1 MLTPWRKSAFP
12 FYHCLKIESLKVTND
27 TLLAKSNGLFSTL
40 ISPDFLGALNS
51 QREEFYGAPH
61 KQLL

>member
-1 MLTPWRKSAFP
+1 M
-12 FYHCLKIESLKVTND
+12 KVTND
-27 TLLAKSNGLFSTL
+27 TLLANSNGLFSTL

-51 QREEFYGAPH
+51 QHEEFYEAPR